1 MFAQMLNCSV
11 ALNLLFIVLFTT
23 IHARVFP
30 TPPDITED
38 TDHWLRLSEAH
49 LRRKL
54 AANGHRG
61 EHTLAKNVIIFVG
74 DGMGMPT
81 ITAGRIYKGQ
91 KKSQYS
97 GEETQLS
104 FDVFP
109 NIGLAKTYNTDKQVP
124 DSAGTATSLFTG
136 SKTRY
141 GYIGVDS
148 TSSYANPNAGKLT
161 SIMDWA
167 QANGKRTGFVTTT
180 RVTHATPAALYAH
193 SPNRDWECDSAV
205 PDVVPSTAFKDIAR
219 QLVEEA
225 PGRRMNVIMGGGREM
240 MGVKEKLYD
249 ISQIKMNGS
258 FEQLCPR
265 TDGRNLAEEWL
276 EDNLVNSTRTFV
288 KNTGQLLAVDT
299 ENVDYL
305 LGLFAQNHIPYNLV
319 REKGASGAP
328 SLAQM
333 TSQAIKILQR
343 KYSKGF
349 VLMVEGGR
357 IDHGHHQNYAHIAL
371 EEFVELDAAIETAL
385 NLTNPKETLIIVTAD
400 HSHAMVFNGYATRG
414 NDILEFGNKAQVE
427 PYETLTYA
435 NGPGFLYHRLNK
447 SQEDHGMS
455 QTWKHVE
462 TISSTEREDPF
473 YRHLS
478 TFPLGDATHAGEDV
492 PVYATGP
499 GSDLIY
505 GVFEQN
511 YIAHVV
517 GFATCM
523 GPTKHL
529 NEDCH
534 KYKYFFQRGSAPN
547 LIPASTVLSLSLV
560 LVLAAVLNSRY

>member
-1 MFAQMLNCSV
+1 MFAQMFGKSV
-11 ALNLLFIVLFTT
+11 IFNLLFFLLFTT

-30 TPPDITED
+30 TPPDTTED
-38 TDHWLRLSEAH
+38 RDHWVRLSERH

-54 AANGHRG
+54 NSGSTG
-61 EHTLAKNVIIFVG
+61 EQNLAKNVIIFVG

-91 KKSQYS
+91 KISQYS
-97 GEETQLS
+97 GEETVLS

-109 NIGLAKTYNTDKQVP
+109 HIGLAKTYNTDKQVP

-136 SKTRY
+136 VKTRY

-148 TSSYANPNAGKLT
+148 TSSYTDPLAGKLS

-167 QANGKRTGFVTTT
+167 QASGKRTGIVTTT
-180 RVTHATPAALYAH
+180 RITHATPAALYAH
-193 SPNRDWECDSAV
+193 SPNRDWECDSAI
-205 PDVVPSTAFKDIAR
+205 PDGVTSSAFKDIAR
-219 QLVEEA
+219 QLVEES
-225 PGRRMNVIMGGGREM
+225 PGKRLNVILGGGREM

-249 ISQIKMNGS
+249 INQIKMNGS

-276 EDNLVNSTRTFV
+276 KDDTQKSKQFV
-288 KNTGQLLAVDT
+288 KNTGQLLAVNT
-299 ENVDYL
+299 EKVDYL
-305 LGLFAQNHIPYNLV
+305 MGLFSQNHIPYNLV
-319 REKGASGAP
+319 REQGASGPP

-333 TSQAIKILQR
+333 TSQAIKVLQR
-343 KYSKGF
+343 PNSPGF
-349 VLMVEGGR
+349 ILMVEGGR
-357 IDHGHHQNYAHIAL
+357 IDHGHHQNFAHVAL
-371 EEFVELDAAIETAL
+371 DEFVELDSAVETAL
-385 NLTNPKETLIIVTAD
+385 NLTNPKDTLIIVTAD
-400 HSHAMVFNGYATRG
+400 HSHAMIFNGYATRG
-414 NDILEFGNKAQVE
+414 NDILEFGNKAQVA

-447 SQEDHGMS
+447 SQEDQGRDN
-455 QTWKHVE
+455 TWMRVE
-462 TISSTEREDPF
+462 TISSSDREDPF

-478 TFPLGDATHAGEDV
+478 AFPLVDSTHGGEDV
-492 PVYATGP
+492 PVFATGP
-499 GSDLIY
+499 GSHLIY

-523 GPTKHL
+523 GPTKSL
-529 NEDCH
+529 NPDCH
-534 KYKYFFQRGSAPN
+534 RYKLFAQTTSASGNITPSSV
-547 LIPASTVLSLSLV
+547 ISLSLT
-560 LVLAAVLNSRY
+560 LVLAVLCHTWL

>member
-1 MFAQMLNCSV
+1 MFAQMLRKGAV
-11 ALNLLFIVLFTT
+11 YNLLFIVLFTT
-23 IHARVFP
+23 IEAKVFP
-30 TPPDITED
+30 KPPDITED
-38 TDHWLRLSEAH
+38 SDYWVRLSESH

-54 AANGHRG
+54 SSARTGDQN
-61 EHTLAKNVIIFVG
+61 LAKNVIIFVG

-91 KKSQYS
+91 KSSQS
-97 GEETQLS
+97 GEENQLS

-136 SKTRY
+136 IKTRY
-141 GYIGVDS
+141 GYVGVDS
-148 TSSYANPNAGKLT
+148 TSSYANPSSGKLS

-167 QANGKRTGFVTTT
+167 QASGKRTGLVTTT

-193 SPNRDWECDSAV
+193 SPNRDWECDTAI
-205 PDVVPSTAFKDIAR
+205 PDGLTSTAFKDIAR

-225 PGRRMNVIMGGGREM
+225 PGKRLNVILGGGREM

-249 ISQIKMNGS
+249 VNQIKMNGS

-265 TDGRNLAEEWL
+265 KDGRNLAEEWL
-276 EDNLVNSTRTFV
+276 KDDSGKSAKQFV
-288 KNTGQLLAVDT
+288 KNTGQLLAVNT
-299 ENVDYL
+299 EKVDYL

-319 REKGASGAP
+319 REKGASGPP

-333 TSQAIKILQR
+333 TSQALKVLQR
-343 KYSKGF
+343 PHSAGF

-371 EEFVELDAAIETAL
+371 EEFAELDAAVETAL
-385 NLTNPKETLIIVTAD
+385 NLTDPKDTLIIVTAD
-400 HSHAMVFNGYATRG
+400 HSHAMIFNGYANRG
-414 NDILEFGNKAQVE
+414 NDILEFGNKASVE

-447 SQEDHGMS
+447 SQEDQGKDN
-455 QTWKHVE
+455 TWTRVE
-462 TISSTEREDPF
+462 MMSSTDREDPF

-478 TFPLGDATHAGEDV
+478 TFPLMDSTHAGEDV

-499 GSDLIY
+499 GSHLIY

-534 KYKYFFQRGSAPN
+534 KYKLFFQSNSAPN
-547 LIPASTVLSLSLV
+547 TLRPLTVLSVILTLA
-560 LVLAAVLNSRY
+560 LAALLW